1 MKNIIKAEF
10 HKIFHSIFFYAMPLG
25 LLATLMISVL
35 ASNEHSATRIPNQN
49 FIQIL
54 SETLDFM
61 VIVIV
66 CAGIFLTYLWGKER
80 KNGYIKNIAGNVKG
94 RHILTLSKLITG
106 SAVVAMYSFFML
118 IFNTLFKLCYALING
133 GKFSFIPIGLTDA
146 DRIAQMSPEALKSL
160 EESKEVAYSTLRMSS
175 FAFFAWIFGGIA
187 VAAMLL
193 MFFEF
198 FRSPVLGY
206 ILSIQ
211 LLPMFAEGLIEQ
223 AVYLVTKFE
232 KTGEY
237 MIVKGLMKMKTLPD
251 AMYGNAAE
259 MNEFY
264 PNSIGGTI
272 IMLCVYIT
280 VFSLAAVFISK
291 RKDV

>member
-1 MKNIIKAEF
+1 
-10 HKIFHSIFFYAMPLG
+10 
-25 LLATLMISVL
+25 
-35 ASNEHSATRIPNQN
+35 
-49 FIQIL
+49 
-54 SETLDFM
+54 
-61 VIVIV
+61 
-66 CAGIFLTYLWGKER
+66 
-80 KNGYIKNIAGNVKG
+80 
-94 RHILTLSKLITG
+94 
-106 SAVVAMYSFFML
+106 
-118 IFNTLFKLCYALING
+118 
-133 GKFSFIPIGLTDA
+133 
-146 DRIAQMSPEALKSL
+146 
-160 EESKEVAYSTLRMSS
+160 MSS
-175 FAFFAWIFGGIA
+175 FAFLAWILGGIA

-193 MFFEF
+193 MFFEL

-211 LLPMFAEGLIEQ
+211 LLPMLAEGLIEQ